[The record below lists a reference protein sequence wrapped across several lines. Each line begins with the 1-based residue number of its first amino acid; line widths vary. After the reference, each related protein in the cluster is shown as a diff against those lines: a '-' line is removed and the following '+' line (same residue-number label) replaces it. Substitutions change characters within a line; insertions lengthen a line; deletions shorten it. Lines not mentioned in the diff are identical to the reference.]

1 MNHRRFS
8 LPTDSRWQPLA
19 DELLPRVVRSRLGYT
34 RIGREPE
41 KPFQTP
47 ARHDARYAFF
57 APIDDEAEGPVCR
70 QRSAVRAQ
78 AIS

>member
-41 KPFQTP
+41 KPFQSMTKL
-47 ARHDARYAFF
+47 RVLFVGRDLRFGHKQFHERRYGQCRES
-57 APIDDEAEGPVCR
+57 EA
-70 QRSAVRAQ
+70 A
-78 AIS
+78 